1 MKRLLLALLVAAA
14 VAFAQEHAGSGGGAA
29 AAEPS
34 AIWKWLNFAILAGG
48 LGYLMAKTLP
58 AFFKSR
64 TADIQKGIRE
74 ARDIK
79 LEAERLS
86 NQMDARMSALGSDIE
101 EFRTRAHTEMEQE
114 GERIRQATASQ
125 IRKLEQQAEQ
135 EIEAAGKT
143 ARRELR
149 AYAADLALD
158 LAEQRIRARLDPG
171 AEATLVDNFVADLK
185 QRESKN

>member
-1 MKRLLLALLVAAA
+1 MKRLLLALLVTAA
-14 VAFAQEHAGSGGGAA
+14 VSFAQEQAGGGAPA

-34 AIWKWLNFAILAGG
+34 AIWKWLNFAILAAG

-64 TADIQKGIRE
+64 TAEIQKGIRE
-74 ARDIK
+74 ARDVK

-86 NQMDARMSALGSDIE
+86 NQMEARMSALGADIE
-101 EFRTRAHTEMEQE
+101 EFRARAHTEMEQE

-125 IRKLEQQAEQ
+125 IRKLEQQAES

-158 LAEQRIRARLDPG
+158 LAEQRIRARLDPS

>member
-1 MKRLLLALLVAAA
+1 
-14 VAFAQEHAGSGGGAA
+14 
-29 AAEPS
+29 
-34 AIWKWLNFAILAGG
+34 
-48 LGYLMAKTLP
+48 
-58 AFFKSR
+58 
-64 TADIQKGIRE
+64 
-74 ARDIK
+74 
-79 LEAERLS
+79 
-86 NQMDARMSALGSDIE
+86 MSALGSDIE
-101 EFRTRAHTEMEQE
+101 EFRARARIEMEQE

-125 IRKLEQQAEQ
+125 IRKLEQQAEL